1 MQERIARTRT
11 YRRFFEKEKI
21 STATL
26 HDLID
31 AGRLGGSAAN
41 SQPWQYML
49 VNTAEACAQ
58 VFPHLG
64 WAAYL
69 KDWPGPV
76 PGERPSAYILCLLN
90 QERMHGPEG
99 YALFDLGIAS
109 QNMLLT
115 AMEQRI
121 GGCRIMNFR
130 PELAKL
136 LHLPPHLSLRLVI
149 ALGKPKET
157 VQIDECVGDSIRY
170 WRDDKGV
177 HHVPKRSLASCLLPC
192 PLSDGI
198 TATDTP

>member
-1 MQERIARTRT
+1 MQELIARTRT
-11 YRRFFEKEKI
+11 FRRFFEREKI
-21 STATL
+21 TTTTL

-31 AGRLGGSAAN
+31 AARLGGSAHN

-49 VNTAEACAQ
+49 VNTPEACAQ

-69 KDWPGPV
+69 TDWPGPAL
-76 PGERPSAYILCLLN
+76 GERPSAYILCLLN
-90 QERMHGPEG
+90 HERLHGPEG

-109 QNMLLT
+109 QNMLLV
-115 AMEQRI
+115 AMERRL
-121 GGCRIMNFR
+121 GGCRFMNFK

-136 LHLPPHLSLRLVI
+136 LQLPEHLSLRLVI

-177 HHVPKRSLASCLLPC
+177 HHVPKRSLTSSLLPC
-192 PLSDGI
+192 PLSDGL
-198 TATDTP
+198 TAAGIP